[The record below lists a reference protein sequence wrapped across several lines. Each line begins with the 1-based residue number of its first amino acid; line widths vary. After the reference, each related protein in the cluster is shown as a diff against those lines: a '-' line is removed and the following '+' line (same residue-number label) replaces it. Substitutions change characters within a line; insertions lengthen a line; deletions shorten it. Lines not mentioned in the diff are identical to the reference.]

1 MAQDGF
7 KGWTLY
13 PQDRRP
19 MVRSVPERDAACA
32 IAQAAAVVGD
42 WWSLLLVRE
51 TARGHHRFDAL
62 QEELGISRK
71 VLTERLAHLVEAQ
84 VLEKVPYQSG
94 PVRYEYRL
102 TESGR
107 GLLPVLLSMQDW
119 ADRWLLGDGS
129 LSGTADEESAEAV
142 RVAGLVGE
150 RLPRLELP
158 GHRDGEPLDPVAEAA
173 ATVLFCYPATGRPGP
188 LPDGWAD
195 IPGAIGC
202 TLENRLFRDAY
213 DDFRAAGAEVR
224 GVSTQRPDEQRV
236 FAVEEGVPFT
246 LLSDVDLRLAAA
258 LRLPVF
264 RAGQALR
271 LKRAV
276 LVVDRERVVR
286 QARFP
291 VTDIPGAVREA
302 LAVVRRVAA
311 GR

>member
-7 KGWTLY
+7 KDRTLY

-71 VLTERLAHLVEAQ
+71 VLTERLAHLVEAE

-129 LSGTADEESAEAV
+129 LSGTADEESAEAL
-142 RVAGLVGE
+142 RVAGLLGE

-236 FAVEEGVPFT
+236 FAVEEGIPFA

-286 QARFP
+286 QAHFP

>member
-1 MAQDGF
+1 
-7 KGWTLY
+7 
-13 PQDRRP
+13 

-71 VLTERLAHLVEAQ
+71 VLTERLAHLVQAE

-119 ADRWLLGDGS
+119 ADRWLLGNGS
-129 LSGTADEESAEAV
+129 LSGTADEDSAEAR
-142 RVAGLVGE
+142 RVADLVGE
-150 RLPRLELP
+150 RLPRLALP

-236 FAVEEGVPFT
+236 FAVEEGIPFT

-276 LVVDRERVVR
+276 LVVDGERVVR

-302 LAVVRRVAA
+302 LAVVRGMAA
-311 GR
+311 

>member
-1 MAQDGF
+1 
-7 KGWTLY
+7 
-13 PQDRRP
+13 
-19 MVRSVPERDAACA
+19 MVRAVPERDAACA

-71 VLTERLAHLVEAQ
+71 VLTERLAHLVE
-84 VLEKVPYQSG
+84 VEILEKVPYQSG

-102 TESGR
+102 TESGL

-129 LSGTADEESAEAV
+129 LSGTADEESAEAR
-142 RVAGLVGE
+142 RVADLPGE

-158 GHRDGEPLDPVAEAA
+158 GHRDGDPIDPVAEAT
-173 ATVLFCYPATGRPGP
+173 ATVLFCYPATCRPGP

-236 FAVEEGVPFT
+236 FAVEEGIPFT

-264 RAGQALR
+264 RAGQTLR

-276 LVVDRERVVR
+276 LVVDRERAVR
-286 QARFP
+286 LARFP

-311 GR
+311 ESRAARQSHP

>member
-1 MAQDGF
+1 MA
-7 KGWTLY
+7 
-13 PQDRRP
+13 
-19 MVRSVPERDAACA
+19 RSVPERDAACA

-71 VLTERLAHLVEAQ
+71 VLTERLAQLVQAE
-84 VLEKVPYQSG
+84 VLTRVPYQSG

-102 TESGR
+102 TERGR

-129 LSGTADEESAEAV
+129 LSGTADEDSAEAR

-150 RLPRLELP
+150 RLPGLELP
-158 GHRDGEPLDPVAEAA
+158 GHQSGMPLDPVAETA

-195 IPGAIGC
+195 IPGTVGC

-213 DDFRAAGAEVR
+213 DDFRGAGAEVR

-236 FAVEEGVPFT
+236 FAVEEGIPFT

-276 LVVDRERVVR
+276 LVVDRERVIR

-291 VTDIPGAVREA
+291 VTDIPEAVREA

-311 GR
+311 GS

>member
-1 MAQDGF
+1 
-7 KGWTLY
+7 
-13 PQDRRP
+13 

-71 VLTERLAHLVEAQ
+71 VLTERLAHLVEAE

-129 LSGTADEESAEAV
+129 LSGTADEESAEAL
-142 RVAGLVGE
+142 RVAGLLGE

-236 FAVEEGVPFT
+236 FAVEEGIPFA

-302 LAVVRRVAA
+302 LAVVRQVAA

>member
-7 KGWTLY
+7 KDRTLY

-71 VLTERLAHLVEAQ
+71 VLTERLAHLVEAE

-129 LSGTADEESAEAV
+129 LSGTADEESAEAL

-236 FAVEEGVPFT
+236 FAVEEGIPFA

-302 LAVVRRVAA
+302 LAVVRQVAA

>member
-1 MAQDGF
+1 
-7 KGWTLY
+7 
-13 PQDRRP
+13 
-19 MVRSVPERDAACA
+19 
-32 IAQAAAVVGD
+32 
-42 WWSLLLVRE
+42 
-51 TARGHHRFDAL
+51 
-62 QEELGISRK
+62 
-71 VLTERLAHLVEAQ
+71 
-84 VLEKVPYQSG
+84 
-94 PVRYEYRL
+94 VRYEYRL

-129 LSGTADEESAEAV
+129 LSGTADEESAEAL
-142 RVAGLVGE
+142 RVAGLLGE

-236 FAVEEGVPFT
+236 FAVEEGIPFA

-302 LAVVRRVAA
+302 LAVVRQVAA

>member
-1 MAQDGF
+1 
-7 KGWTLY
+7 
-13 PQDRRP
+13 

-71 VLTERLAHLVEAQ
+71 VLTERLAHLVEAE

-129 LSGTADEESAEAV
+129 LSGTAGEESAEAL
-142 RVAGLVGE
+142 RVAGLLGE

-236 FAVEEGVPFT
+236 FAVEEGIPFA

-264 RAGQALR
+264 RAGQVLR

>member
-1 MAQDGF
+1 
-7 KGWTLY
+7 
-13 PQDRRP
+13 

-71 VLTERLAHLVEAQ
+71 VLTERLAHLVEAE

-119 ADRWLLGDGS
+119 ADRWLLGNGS
-129 LSGTADEESAEAV
+129 LSGTADQESAEAR

-150 RLPRLELP
+150 RLPHLELP
-158 GHRDGEPLDPVAEAA
+158 RHRDGEPLDPVAEAA

-188 LPDGWAD
+188 LPEGWSD

-236 FAVEEGVPFT
+236 FAVEEGIPFT

-302 LAVVRRVAA
+302 LAVVRRLAA
-311 GR
+311 GS

>member
-1 MAQDGF
+1 
-7 KGWTLY
+7 
-13 PQDRRP
+13 

-51 TARGHHRFDAL
+51 AARGHQRFDVL

-71 VLTERLAHLVEAQ
+71 VLTERLAHLVESE

-102 TESGR
+102 TQRGR
-107 GLLPVLLSMQDW
+107 GLLPMLLAMQDW

-129 LSGTADEESAEAV
+129 LSGTADEESAEA
-142 RVAGLVGE
+142 RRMAGLLGE
-150 RLPRLELP
+150 RLPRLELL
-158 GHRDGEPLDPVAEAA
+158 GHRDGDPLDPVAEAA
-173 ATVLFCYPATGRPGP
+173 ATVLFCYPATGSPGP
-188 LPDGWAD
+188 LPEGWAD

-224 GVSTQRPDEQRV
+224 GVSTQRPDEQRA
-236 FAVEEGVPFT
+236 FAAQEDIPFT

-264 RAGQALR
+264 RAGQTLR

-276 LVVDRERVVR
+276 LVMDHERAVR
-286 QARFP
+286 LARFP

-311 GR
+311 GG

>member
-1 MAQDGF
+1 
-7 KGWTLY
+7 
-13 PQDRRP
+13 

-71 VLTERLAHLVEAQ
+71 VLTERLAHLVEAE

-129 LSGTADEESAEAV
+129 LSGTADEESAEAL
-142 RVAGLVGE
+142 RVAGLLGE

-158 GHRDGEPLDPVAEAA
+158 GHRAGEPLDPVAEAA

-236 FAVEEGVPFT
+236 FAVEEGIPFA

-302 LAVVRRVAA
+302 LAVVGRVAA

>member
-1 MAQDGF
+1 
-7 KGWTLY
+7 
-13 PQDRRP
+13 

-51 TARGHHRFDAL
+51 TARGHHRFDEL

-71 VLTERLAHLVEAQ
+71 VLTERLAHLVAAE
-84 VLEKVPYQSG
+84 VLEKVPYQSA
-94 PVRYEYRL
+94 PVRHEYRL
-102 TESGR
+102 TPSGR

-119 ADRWLLGDGS
+119 ADRWVFGDGS
-129 LSGTADEESAEAV
+129 LSGTADEESEQARRA
-142 RVAGLVGE
+142 AALLGE
-150 RLPRLELP
+150 RLPALELP
-158 GHRDGEPLDPVAEAA
+158 GHVDGAPVDPVAPAAQAA
-173 ATVLFCYPATGRPGP
+173 ATVLFCYPATGRPSP
-188 LPDGWAD
+188 LPEGWGD
-195 IPGAIGC
+195 IPGTVGC

-213 DDFRAAGAEVR
+213 EDFRAAGAEVR

-236 FAVEEGVPFT
+236 FAVEEGIPFT

-276 LVVDRERVVR
+276 LVVGRDRVVR
-286 QARFP
+286 HVRFP
-291 VTDIPGAVREA
+291 VTDIPEAVREA
-302 LAVVRRVAA
+302 LAVARGLA
-311 GR
+311 G

>member
-1 MAQDGF
+1 
-7 KGWTLY
+7 
-13 PQDRRP
+13 
-19 MVRSVPERDAACA
+19 MVRSVPQRDAACA

-62 QEELGISRK
+62 QGELGISRK
-71 VLTERLAHLVEAQ
+71 VLTERLAHLVESE
-84 VLEKVPYQSG
+84 VLERVPYQTG

-129 LSGTADEESAEAV
+129 LSGTADADSAEAL

-150 RLPRLELP
+150 RLPVLELP

-173 ATVLFCYPATGRPGP
+173 ATVLFCYPATGRPSP

-236 FAVEEGVPFT
+236 FAAEEGIPFT

-264 RAGQALR
+264 RAGQTLR
-271 LKRAV
+271 VKRAV

-286 QARFP
+286 QAHFP

-302 LAVVRRVAA
+302 LAVVRAVAA
-311 GR
+311 GN

>member
-1 MAQDGF
+1 MA
-7 KGWTLY
+7 
-13 PQDRRP
+13 
-19 MVRSVPERDAACA
+19 RSVPERDAACA

-71 VLTERLAHLVEAQ
+71 VLTERLAHLVEAE

-119 ADRWLLGDGS
+119 ADRWLLGNGS
-129 LSGTADEESAEAV
+129 LSGTADEDSAEAR
-142 RVAGLVGE
+142 RVADLVGE
-150 RLPRLELP
+150 RLPRLALP
-158 GHRDGEPLDPVAEAA
+158 GHRDGEPLDPVAGAA

-236 FAVEEGVPFT
+236 FAVEEGIPFT

-276 LVVDRERVVR
+276 LVVDGERVVR

-302 LAVVRRVAA
+302 LAVVRRMAV
-311 GR
+311 